1 MVAAQFIKTK
11 VSDDVKARVREAA
24 ERELL
29 TESQWLRRAVDAALC
44 DSHPSAGTLTRR
56 VLAESTGERGHHGPR
71 RGAASAARMRLNVRF
86 RHDDR
91 LILQERAEAREMPT
105 ATYVAALVRTHL
117 RALAPLPREE
127 LAALKRSIAELGSIG
142 RNLNLIAVVAHQS
155 GRIAGPSRDDL
166 RSMLKICE
174 AMREHVKALVRANVA
189 SWESGHVEAGH

>member
-1 MVAAQFIKTK
+1 MVAVQFIKAK

-29 TESQWLRRAVDAALC
+29 TESLWLRRAVDAALR
-44 DSHPSAGTLTRR
+44 DSRPSADTLNRR
-56 VLAESTGERGHHGPR
+56 VLGGSSGERGHHGPR
-71 RGAASAARMRLNVRF
+71 QGVASAARMRLNVRL

-91 LILQERAEAREMPT
+91 LILQERAEARGMPA

-142 RNLNLIAVVAHQS
+142 RNLNQIALIAHQS
-155 GRIAGPSRDDL
+155 GRITGPGRDDL

-174 AMREHVKALVRANVA
+174 AMREHIQALVRVNVA
-189 SWESGHVEAGH
+189 SWESGHAETNH

>member
-1 MVAAQFIKTK
+1 MVAVQFIKAK

-29 TESQWLRRAVDAALC
+29 TESLWLRRAVDAALC
-44 DSHPSAGTLTRR
+44 DSRPSAGTLNRK
-56 VLAESTGERGHHGPR
+56 VLGGSPGERGHHVPR
-71 RGAASAARMRLNVRF
+71 RGAASAARMRLNVRL

-91 LILQERAEAREMPT
+91 LILQERAEARGMPA

-142 RNLNLIAVVAHQS
+142 RNLNQIALIAHQS
-155 GRIAGPSRDDL
+155 GRITGPGRDDL

-174 AMREHVKALVRANVA
+174 AMREHVKALVRTNVA
-189 SWESGHVEAGH
+189 SWECGHAETGH